1 MPLPQTRRQAL
12 KQGCLKYFTGK
23 PCCKGHVAPRIVY
36 NWSCE
41 TCFTESKKEYR
52 QRNSEKILV
61 ASREYER
68 KNQFKRVARNRLRKI
83 NLKQACPAWA
93 NLKQIQEIYAKAAKL
108 TKETGLQHHVD
119 HIVPLRGK
127 NVCGL
132 HVPYNLQVLT
142 AAENLR
148 KSNNL
153 MEV

>member
-1 MPLPQTRRQAL
+1 
-12 KQGCLKYFTGK
+12 
-23 PCCKGHVAPRIVY
+23 
-36 NWSCE
+36 
-41 TCFTESKKEYR
+41 
-52 QRNSEKILV
+52 V

-83 NLKQACPAWA
+83 NLKQACPTWA

-108 TKETGLQHHVD
+108 TKETGLRHHVD
-119 HIVPLRGK
+119 HIIPLRGK

-132 HVPYNLQVLT
+132 HVPCNLQVLT
-142 AAENLR
+142 AVENLR